1 MATFTHEVSPYRRKD
16 GTYLIKIRINHNRKT
31 LRKPTGIYATAEQLT
46 RDRTRIRDAALIDA
60 VDKAVERVRMA
71 AARVDGAEFM
81 DVAQLWQ
88 AITARLEAQHGFRLD
103 LRAFSDTLTAKME
116 KGTADG
122 YKYALRS
129 LFAYLGWDEVD
140 INEIDK
146 AMVQGFRDW
155 LEARNGKGCRA
166 ASAYLEKL
174 RHIHARARDIYNDD
188 DTGLVRIP
196 RQPFK
201 GMIPRQ
207 PASRHRDLTLDELRR
222 VMAVTP
228 ATERMRVA
236 LDAFRLSFCLAGM
249 NTADLYRLRKSDL
262 RDGVL
267 TYNRAKTDSRR
278 DDKAL
283 MMIRVEREA
292 ADMIARLKGSKAL
305 LYFADRYAGFPTFN
319 QICNKGL
326 KRVGALAGVPGLTTY
341 HARHTWA
348 TLARNEC
355 GIPRDVVDEALNHVQ
370 RGGRVTDIYIRRDF
384 TRVWDANRKV
394 LDLVFGK

>member
-16 GTYLIKIRINHNRKT
+16 GTYLIKIRIIHNRKT
-31 LRKPTGIYATAEQLT
+31 LRKPTGIYATADQLN
-46 RDRTRIRDAALIDA
+46 RDHTRIRDAALIDA
-60 VDKAVERVRMA
+60 VDKAVDRFRMA
-71 AARVDGAEFM
+71 AAQVDGAEFM
-81 DVAQLWQ
+81 DVQQLWH

-103 LRAFSDTLTAKME
+103 LGAFSATLTAKME
-116 KGTADG
+116 KGTAAG
-122 YKYALRS
+122 YKYALHS
-129 LFAYLGWDEVD
+129 FFEFLGRDNVD

-155 LEARNGKGCRA
+155 LEDRLGKGCRA
-166 ASAYLEKL
+166 SSAYLEKL
-174 RHIHARARDIYNDD
+174 RHIHTRARDIYNDD
-188 DTGLVRIP
+188 DTGMVRIP

-207 PASRHRDLTLDELRR
+207 PASLHRDLTLAELRR
-222 VMAVTP
+222 VLAVTP
-228 ATERMRVA
+228 TTDRMRVA
-236 LDAFRLSFCLAGM
+236 LDAFHLSFCLAGM
-249 NTADLYRLRKSDL
+249 NTADLYRLRKADL

-283 MMIRVEREA
+283 MMIRVEPEA
-292 ADMIARLKGSKAL
+292 AEVIARRKGAKAL
-305 LYFADRYAGFPTFN
+305 LNFADRYSGFPTFN
-319 QICNKGL
+319 QIANKGL

-355 GIPRDVVDEALNHVQ
+355 GIARDVVDEALNHVQ

-394 LDLVFGK
+394 LDLVFGV

>member
-16 GTYLIKIRINHNRKT
+16 GTYLIKIRIIHNRKT
-31 LRKPTGIYATAEQLT
+31 LRKPTGIYATAEQLN
-46 RDRTRIRDAALIDA
+46 RDKTRIRDAALIDA
-60 VDKAVERVRMA
+60 VDKAIDRFRMA
-71 AARVDGAEFM
+71 AAHVDGAEFM
-81 DVAQLWQ
+81 DVQQLWH
-88 AITARLEAQHGFRLD
+88 AITARLEAQHGFKLD
-103 LRAFSDTLTAKME
+103 LAAFSATLTAKME

-129 LFAYLGWDEVD
+129 FFEFLGRDNVD

-146 AMVQGFRDW
+146 AMVSGFREW
-155 LEARNGKGCRA
+155 LEDRLGKGCRA
-166 ASAYLEKL
+166 SSAYLEKL
-174 RHIHARARDIYNDD
+174 RHIHTRARDIYNDD

-222 VMAVTP
+222 VLAVTP
-228 ATERMRVA
+228 TTDRMRVA

-249 NTADLYRLRKSDL
+249 NTADIYRLRKSDL

-283 MMIRVEREA
+283 MMIRVEPEA
-292 ADMIARLKGSKAL
+292 AEVISRRKGSKAL
-305 LYFADRYAGFPTFN
+305 LNFADRYSGFQTFN
-319 QICNKGL
+319 QIANKGL
-326 KRVGALAGVPGLTTY
+326 KRVGALAGVHGLTTY
-341 HARHTWA
+341 HARHSWA

-355 GIPRDVVDEALNHVQ
+355 GIARDVVDEALNHVQ

-394 LDLVFGK
+394 LDLVFGV

>member
-16 GTYLIKIRINHNRKT
+16 GTYLIKIRIIHNRKT
-31 LRKPTGIYATAEQLT
+31 LRKPTGIYATAEQLN
-46 RDRTRIRDAALIDA
+46 RDKTRIRDSALIDA
-60 VDKAVERVRMA
+60 VDKAVDRFRMA
-71 AARVDGAEFM
+71 AAQVDGAEFM
-81 DVAQLWQ
+81 DVQQLWH

-103 LRAFSDTLTAKME
+103 FGAFSATLTAKME
-116 KGTADG
+116 KGTAAG

-129 LFAYLGWDEVD
+129 FFEFLGRDNVD

-146 AMVQGFRDW
+146 AMVSGFREW
-155 LEARNGKGCRA
+155 LEDRLGKGCRA
-166 ASAYLEKL
+166 SSAYLEKL
-174 RHIHARARDIYNDD
+174 RHIHTRARDIYNDD

-207 PASRHRDLTLDELRR
+207 PASRHRDLTLAELRR
-222 VMAVTP
+222 VFSVTP
-228 ATERMRVA
+228 TTDRMRVA

-249 NTADLYRLRKSDL
+249 NTADLYRLRKADL

-283 MMIRVEREA
+283 MMIRVEPEA
-292 ADMIARLKGSKAL
+292 AEVIARRKGAKAL
-305 LYFADRYAGFPTFN
+305 LNFADRYSGFPTFN
-319 QICNKGL
+319 QIANKGL

-355 GIPRDVVDEALNHVQ
+355 GIARDVVDEALNHVQ

-384 TRVWDANRKV
+384 TRVWDANRNV
-394 LDLVFGK
+394 LDLVFGV